1 MTMHINQHID
11 LGNSLK
17 ETRKYLARYICLIPP
32 NSPALRHATQ
42 SLHAIDDL
50 SVAMEKLLS
59 IEICSHY
66 DPRKMI
72 PGVYRGEDIYVFY
85 PNAKPDPQSED
96 IFHGW
101 NEEEI

>member
-11 LGNSLK
+11 LGNCLK

-32 NSPALRHATQ
+32 NSPALRNATQ
-42 SLHAIDDL
+42 SLHVMDDL
-50 SVAMEKLLS
+50 SLAMEKLLS
-59 IEICSHY
+59 SEVYPRY

-72 PGVYRGEDIYVFY
+72 PGVYRGDEIYVFY

-101 NEEEI
+101 NAEDI